1 VDAAQDLPAAAIFAL
16 RMNRPSPLAGE
27 AISAVGRWEIGVAKV
42 R

>member
-1 VDAAQDLPAAAIFAL
+1 
-16 RMNRPSPLAGE
+16 MNRPSPLAGE